1 MLCTLWGCIRY
12 YGYVGVP
19 IITHNFNSTSTVDHV
34 LLLHLKTV
42 RRLRR
47 EAARA
52 GERDGGERNVG
63 QGEKRGGGVMTRC
76 AGTRLLLAVT
86 SLYYTFLFALGFWVA
101 GSLNPAIDP
110 ISPKWTEL

>member
-1 MLCTLWGCIRY
+1 MLFKREVGKSPASFLFIRAI
-12 YGYVGVP
+12 P
-19 IITHNFNSTSTVDHV
+19 WV
-34 LLLHLKTV
+34 LT
-42 RRLRR
+42 
-47 EAARA
+47 
-52 GERDGGERNVG
+52 
-63 QGEKRGGGVMTRC
+63 MTRC